1 MPFGITLFADFYCRI
16 VIAAGNT
23 GLSGKGAVIA
33 APQYHKKERSSVAV
47 QAAAC
52 FLGSLSE
59 CGWFRAVVLF
69 SPCASVVRQTVPRR
83 TPL

>member
-33 APQYHKKERSSVAV
+33 APQYHKKERSSDDWRGSRPKFRNRAGCSLLVT
-47 QAAAC
+47 QFIYTLFYFFD
-52 FLGSLSE
+52 FL
-59 CGWFRAVVLF
+59 F
-69 SPCASVVRQTVPRR
+69 
-83 TPL
+83 

>member
-1 MPFGITLFADFYCRI
+1 MVSGSDFALSADFYGRI

-23 GLSGKGAVIA
+23 SLPGKGAVIA

-52 FLGSLSE
+52 FFIIQLLSS
-59 CGWFRAVVLF
+59 R
-69 SPCASVVRQTVPRR
+69 
-83 TPL
+83 